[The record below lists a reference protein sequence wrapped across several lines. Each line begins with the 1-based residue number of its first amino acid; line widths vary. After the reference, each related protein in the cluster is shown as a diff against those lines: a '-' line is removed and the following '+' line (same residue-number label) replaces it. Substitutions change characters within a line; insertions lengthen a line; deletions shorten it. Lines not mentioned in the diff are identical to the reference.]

1 MNLQKLFETQKVL
14 RDRINYQ
21 GEDRFEKLI
30 LALLVELGELCQE
43 WRGFK
48 FWSKNQE
55 PRTRKLDIRKMQKV
69 NRGEIQVQEVKELFT
84 NPLLEEYVDCLH
96 FLLEIGLEEFE
107 AYGFKYPVNYSFN
120 DYTPIK
126 EDSVTIQFNSLFTEV
141 GILNDVLFDK
151 CYEVNSVEDSYENAF
166 RIFIG
171 LGEMLGFTWE
181 EIESAYFEKNKINH
195 VRQDTGY

>member
-1 MNLQKLFETQKVL
+1 MNLKKLFETQKVL

-48 FWSKNQE
+48 FWSKDQE
-55 PRTRKLDIRKMQKV
+55 PRKVITVCSCCGNKLRDNDESCASCEYV
-69 NRGEIQVQEVKELFT
+69 GAHNEPVKKY
-84 NPLLEEYVDCLH
+84 PLLEEYVDGLH
-96 FLLEIGLEEFE
+96 FVLEIGLEHGVDELIE
-107 AYGFKYPVNYSFN
+107 VLAIDDLKLSSI
-120 DYTPIK
+120 TK
-126 EDSVTIQFNSLFTEV
+126 QFTLLFQTDW
-141 GILNDVLFDK
+141 DV
-151 CYEVNSVEDSYENAF
+151 YEEGNGGYYHEGLELY
-166 RIFIG
+166 IG

-181 EIESAYFEKNKINH
+181 EIEAAYFEKNKINH

>member
-48 FWSKNQE
+48 FWSKDQE
-55 PRTRKLDIRKMQKV
+55 PRKVITVCSCCGNKLRDNDESCASCEYV
-69 NRGEIQVQEVKELFT
+69 GAPNEPVKKY
-84 NPLLEEYVDCLH
+84 PLLEEYVDGLH
-96 FLLEIGLEEFE
+96 FVLEIGLEIGIEKYKPLAVKEETITEQFIE
-107 AYGFKYPVNYSFN
+107 LNYQAYLVLQRNERGFTGKGQWY
-120 DYTPIK
+120 
-126 EDSVTIQFNSLFTEV
+126 L
-141 GILNDVLFDK
+141 LFDLF
-151 CYEVNSVEDSYENAF
+151 V
-166 RIFIG
+166 G

-181 EIESAYFEKNKINH
+181 EIEAAYFEKNKVNH
-195 VRQDTGY
+195 KRQESGY